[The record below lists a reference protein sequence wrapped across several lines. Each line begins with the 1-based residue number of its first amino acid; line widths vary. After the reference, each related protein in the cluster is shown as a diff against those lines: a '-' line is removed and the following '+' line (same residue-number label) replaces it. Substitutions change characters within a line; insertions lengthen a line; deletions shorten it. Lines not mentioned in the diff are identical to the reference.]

1 PAQRAH
7 GAAPD
12 DLAGG
17 PAPAAVRD
25 AALASPAVAVAEADP
40 LAGQEADPA
49 PHRLRS
55 VQPVDRGQPL
65 PAGDGADAPASP
77 RPLRRPRDPVLHGHP
92 DVVAGAQPPA
102 GDARTVLPRAHA
114 VPVPAVDRSDRAR
127 FLPDLRQ
134 YPPLPLLCHRPQD
147 LGGLGDD
154 RSADLGAD

>member
-1 PAQRAH
+1 DL
-7 GAAPD
+7 GAAPVD
-12 DLAGG
+12 PAVG

-77 RPLRRPRDPVLHGHP
+77 RPLRRPRDPVLHGYP
-92 DVVAGAQPPA
+92 DVVAGTQPPV
-102 GDARTVLPRAHA
+102 GVTRTVLPLPHA
-114 VPVPAVDRSDRAR
+114 LPVPVVDRSDRAG
-127 FLPDLRQ
+127 FLTDFWHLPA
-134 YPPLPLLCHRPQD
+134 LPLTCF
-147 LGGLGDD
+147 
-154 RSADLGAD
+154 